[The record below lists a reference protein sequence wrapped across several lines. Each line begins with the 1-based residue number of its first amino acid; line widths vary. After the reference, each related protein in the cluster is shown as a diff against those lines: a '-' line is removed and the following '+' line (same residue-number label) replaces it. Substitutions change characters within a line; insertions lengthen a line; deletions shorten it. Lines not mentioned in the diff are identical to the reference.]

1 MNTCIVS
8 KASINFWLVLDGG
21 RSDKELYSSMKNIFN
36 LDDSD
41 GFDYYDVSV
50 DRKRR
55 ITKAR
60 REMAAGITML
70 WAGMRYD
77 GKTDIHPE
85 LYEIAI
91 AKRASVAINE
101 TAYVLWTQRFE
112 RN

>member
-1 MNTCIVS
+1 
-8 KASINFWLVLDGG
+8 
-21 RSDKELYSSMKNIFN
+21 MKNIFN
-36 LDDSD
+36 LDDLD

-50 DRKRR
+50 HSKRK

-77 GKTDIHPE
+77 WKTDIHPE

-91 AKRASVAINE
+91 MKRASAAINE
-101 TAYVLWTQRFE
+101 TAYVL
-112 RN
+112 

>member
-1 MNTCIVS
+1 
-8 KASINFWLVLDGG
+8 
-21 RSDKELYSSMKNIFN
+21 MKNIFN
-36 LDDSD
+36 LDDLD

-50 DRKRR
+50 HRKRKF
-55 ITKAR
+55 TKTW

-77 GKTDIHPE
+77 GKTGIHPE

-91 AKRASVAINE
+91 VKRASAAINE

>member
-55 ITKAR
+55 IRKAR